1 MRQLMHEGDVY
12 HTKFNG
18 DIQIIRYG
26 SKKDIDVK
34 FLQTG
39 YIKTT
44 DATNIKRGTLKD
56 PLYPRVYNRGFLG
69 VGKHEASINRKP
81 TYKYNCWIAIF
92 IRCYNEYALN
102 KRPTYRGCEICK
114 EWLNFQN
121 FGDWFDE
128 NYIEGWQL
136 DKDIMHKGNKIY
148 SPDNCC
154 FVPDEIN
161 KLFIKSDHS
170 RGKYPIGVTYHK
182 TNNLFVARVT
192 IEGKRK
198 FIGNFDS
205 IDEAFNA
212 YKVAKEKNIKDIA
225 AKWKEKIPKRLYDAM
240 MNYQVEF
247 TD

>member
-1 MRQLMHEGDVY
+1 MREQYVRILVPNY
-12 HTKFNG
+12 NP
-18 DIQIIRYG
+18 
-26 SKKDIDVK
+26 
-34 FLQTG
+34 
-39 YIKTT
+39 
-44 DATNIKRGTLKD
+44 D
-56 PLYPRVYNRGFLG
+56 PLSVKQFFQMQSFAKD
-69 VGKHEASINRKP
+69 VQ
-81 TYKYNCWIAIF
+81 TYLPY
-92 IRCYNEYALN
+92 
-102 KRPTYRGCEICK
+102 
-114 EWLNFQN
+114 Q
-121 FGDWFDE
+121 
-128 NYIEGWQL
+128 GWQL

>member
-1 MRQLMHEGDVY
+1 
-12 HTKFNG
+12 
-18 DIQIIRYG
+18 
-26 SKKDIDVK
+26 
-34 FLQTG
+34 
-39 YIKTT
+39 
-44 DATNIKRGTLKD
+44 
-56 PLYPRVYNRGFLG
+56 
-69 VGKHEASINRKP
+69 
-81 TYKYNCWIAIF
+81 
-92 IRCYNEYALN
+92 
-102 KRPTYRGCEICK
+102 
-114 EWLNFQN
+114 
-121 FGDWFDE
+121 
-128 NYIEGWQL
+128 
-136 DKDIMHKGNKIY
+136 MHKGNKIY

-225 AKWKEKIPKRLYDAM
+225 AKWKENMHQL
-240 MNYQVEF
+240 
-247 TD
+247 